1 MKKYPLKFLDSYTKA
16 DTEIFFGREEE
27 VNALYEMIFQTDILL
42 IYGASGTGKTSLIQC
57 GLASKFESHDWLD
70 IYVRRGSNINTS
82 LENALKKISA
92 DFNEEDLD
100 WLDDINLE
108 EEATASIAVDTKA
121 MDTLE
126 KQFKN
131 IYQNAF
137 RPIYLIFDQFEE
149 LYILGTEDEQ
159 QIFVNNVKKI
169 LQLDQPVKM
178 IFSIREEYL
187 GFLYEFERDVPQ
199 FLKKKLRVE
208 PMTLT
213 KVQSVIKG
221 VTTFEDS
228 TIDIK
233 DGELAPFTEA
243 VFERLQGRD
252 GDGQHKKSLT
262 IELPYLQVFLDKL
275 YVEITKDRQRQT
287 EATFSLAALHQIG
300 VIDDVLREFL
310 EEQVQMISQRLRA
323 TYAPLNAEHIW
334 KILSPFVTLD
344 GTKEPIPQS
353 VITNKIK
360 SIFIEEQERN
370 QKLSLGTEAEDSENA
385 SQERVAITELTNE
398 QNEALTQAFIEAF
411 IKSKIIRYLE
421 NDEVYEIAHD
431 ALAAKIA
438 EKRSDDEIAL
448 LEVKRLIKSQ
458 AALKEDAREPFTQRQ
473 MDFIAPY
480 LYQLELDDKEL
491 QLLEDSHQKI
501 KAEQEAEK
509 ARQQAEL
516 KATQEQAKK
525 DRILRKQA
533 ENATQKATRFS
544 RIAIIV
550 AVAAVLAAVFAYR
563 FYTEAKQREEETIAA
578 LEKVKVE
585 KRKAEVSDSL
595 AQIDKKNALMAKAEA
610 EEKDSIAQVKAGEAS
625 AAERKARASER
636 KAKLALNEIAKREV
650 KSGSTAVEQFQWE
663 KAMEH
668 LKSANQSE
676 EDTVKTQ
683 VKNTLINFVIIG
695 IYRLPPEKWQ
705 TDLQPLFAAFQ
716 QTTKG
721 IEVNFEDKK
730 RKAILLED
738 FEKARQ
744 KALKGNKLEARRE
757 LIRAM
762 QKVLG
767 NELVKSVET
776 VQKSVSN

>member
-1 MKKYPLKFLDSYTKA
+1 M
-16 DTEIFFGREEE
+16 
-27 VNALYEMIFQTDILL
+27 
-42 IYGASGTGKTSLIQC
+42 AS
-57 GLASKFESHDWLD
+57 
-70 IYVRRGSNINTS
+70 
-82 LENALKKISA
+82 
-92 DFNEEDLD
+92 DF
-100 WLDDINLE
+100 
-108 EEATASIAVDTKA
+108 
-121 MDTLE
+121 
-126 KQFKN
+126 
-131 IYQNAF
+131 
-137 RPIYLIFDQFEE
+137 
-149 LYILGTEDEQ
+149 
-159 QIFVNNVKKI
+159 
-169 LQLDQPVKM
+169 
-178 IFSIREEYL
+178 
-187 GFLYEFERDVPQ
+187 
-199 FLKKKLRVE
+199 
-208 PMTLT
+208 
-213 KVQSVIKG
+213 
-221 VTTFEDS
+221 
-228 TIDIK
+228 
-233 DGELAPFTEA
+233 
-243 VFERLQGRD
+243 
-252 GDGQHKKSLT
+252 
-262 IELPYLQVFLDKL
+262 
-275 YVEITKDRQRQT
+275 
-287 EATFSLAALHQIG
+287 
-300 VIDDVLREFL
+300 
-310 EEQVQMISQRLRA
+310 
-323 TYAPLNAEHIW
+323 
-334 KILSPFVTLD
+334 
-344 GTKEPIPQS
+344 
-353 VITNKIK
+353 
-360 SIFIEEQERN
+360 
-370 QKLSLGTEAEDSENA
+370 
-385 SQERVAITELTNE
+385 
-398 QNEALTQAFIEAF
+398 
-411 IKSKIIRYLE
+411 KSKIIRYLE

-767 NELVKSVET
+767 NELVKSVLN
-776 VQKSVSN
+776 KYNLFL